1 MSTFKFGQTVI
12 CISAPWHNL
21 FMLYAPHNVFHGGF
35 GPRVNELV
43 TIGETNVHPD
53 RNMIEILEYRH
64 CACGKVVC
72 FDSRNFTLVM
82 QDEQLTNELNLIL
95 P

>member
-1 MSTFKFGQTVI
+1 MNNFKFGQTVI
-12 CISAPWHNL
+12 CISAPWYNL
-21 FMLYAPHNVFHGGF
+21 LMIYAPHYVFHGGF
-35 GPRVNELV
+35 GPKVNELV

-53 RNMIEILEYRH
+53 KNMVEILEYRH
-64 CACGKVVC
+64 CACGQVVC
-72 FDSRNFTLVM
+72 FDYRNFTLVM